1 MGRTEF
7 TKEFKKEQTKPQV
20 TGRIK
25 ESLLKKTIYAMHQ
38 TPGTSRT
45 DSGE

>member
-25 ESLLKKTIYAMHQ
+25 ESLLKKDNICNAPNPRYF
-38 TPGTSRT
+38 SDRLR
-45 DSGE
+45 